1 MLLVFLGIC
10 IVWIVVSIIA
20 LGYLDELAAAS
31 AVLGAVALAV
41 VVVAIGFVWHGLVN
55 ARTLDDRIAMYE
67 EENQE
72 IETQIAECVEKY
84 MAYEEGVFE
93 GVSSESAI
101 TLVSL
106 YPELKADTLV
116 QKQIEVYVANNE
128 KIKELKEE
136 KITVKNKKWWLY
148 FGGRE

>member
-1 MLLVFLGIC
+1 MLLVFL
-10 IVWIVVSIIA
+10 IVCVIWVGVS
-20 LGYLDELAAAS
+20 LFLLDSADEVAGGS
-31 AVLGAVALAV
+31 AVIGLLALVFTLGAIAV
-41 VVVAIGFVWHGLVN
+41 CWFGCVN
-55 ARTLDDRIAMYE
+55 ERTLDDRIAMYE

-72 IETQIAECVEKY
+72 IETQIAECVEEY

-116 QKQIEVYVANNE
+116 QKQIEIYVANNE